1 LSGMCVL
8 VIRCGYDEHVDALY
22 RQRILPI
29 DPAIVLT
36 QQSGERFVLK
46 TESGEIDVLV
56 VVWLLGRNAG
66 CRHFL
71 MVMLI
76 NYKRGATF

>member
-1 LSGMCVL
+1 MCVL

-36 QQSGERFVLK
+36 QQGGEVFVLK
-46 TESGEIDVLV
+46 TESGEIDIFMV
-56 VVWLLGRNAG
+56 VRFLGRNARF
-66 CRHFL
+66 RHC
-71 MVMLI
+71 VVVLI
-76 NYKRGATF
+76 NDE